1 MPNIGLSQTSVSWP
15 RLEGTLGVVGVAPWA
30 TLEFCRQF
38 LGLFPASKDWEYPRI
53 ILDLNSK
60 IPSRGRF
67 LELGET
73 NPSPFIAAT
82 IQEMA
87 VAGATVAVVP
97 CNTAHILYD
106 SWALNLDIPV
116 INIVE
121 ATIRKAMQKGAK
133 RTIVLS
139 SKLTASSRVYHQG
152 LESFQIEPVEVSP
165 EIQQIVDETIG
176 LVKLGRAHSQQV
188 YSATIEIIEYV
199 RSRNVNSV
207 ILGCTELGLLV
218 EAFRMEGV
226 STTDSLLAL
235 AEASQ
240 EAIRQSV

>member
-1 MPNIGLSQTSVSWP
+1 MSQTAVSWP

-38 LGLFPASKDWEYPRI
+38 LDLFPASKDWEYPRI
-53 ILDLNSK
+53 IFDLNSK

-82 IQEMA
+82 IQEMV

-106 SWALNLDIPV
+106 SWALNSEIPV

-121 ATIRKAMQKGAK
+121 ATIRKAMHQGVDRA
-133 RTIVLS
+133 IVLS
-139 SKLTASSRVYHQG
+139 SKLTASSRIYHQG
-152 LESFQIEPVEVSP
+152 LERFHIEPVEVSP

-176 LVKLGRAHSQQV
+176 LVKLGQAYSPQV
-188 YSATIEIIEYV
+188 KSTVMEISEYIM
-199 RSRNVNSV
+199 SRNVSGV

-218 EAFRMEGV
+218 DAFGIDDITV
-226 STTDSLLAL
+226 TDSLLAL
-235 AEASQ
+235 AEASK
-240 EAIRQSV
+240 EAIQGVP